1 MNPIY
6 PDLSFPPA
14 PGDRPYIYINMVAT
28 IDGKIVTKD
37 NSVSIKGLGSK
48 LDYETMRYIETCSDA
63 VMVGAQNVRAT
74 PGMWYP
80 EGIKRLVVTESGN
93 LNYEQR
99 FFTDDPANTW
109 VILPQKSLAKI
120 PEGIQTISFGESEID
135 WHQTLK
141 HLKNELGITH
151 LLVEGG
157 AELNG
162 SLFPLDVIDELFLTL
177 APKIKLGRN
186 LPTYAGGEPLP
197 GDTMQL
203 YEIIHH
209 QMVENEIYVRY
220 RRKWETD

>member
-14 PGDRPYIYINMVAT
+14 PASRPYIYINMVTT

-37 NSVSIKGLGSK
+37 NTVSIKGLGSK
-48 LDYETMRYIETCSDA
+48 LDYETMRYIETHSDA

-80 EGIKRLVVTESGN
+80 EGVKRLVVTESGR
-93 LNYEQR
+93 LDFSQR
-99 FFTDDPANTW
+99 FFTDDPERTW
-109 VILPQKSLAKI
+109 VILPQKSRATI
-120 PEGIQTISFGESEID
+120 PNWVQSVSFGENEINWD
-135 WHQTLK
+135 KTLQ
-141 HLKNELGITH
+141 HLRDKLKITN

-162 SLFPLDVIDELFLTL
+162 SLLPLDKVDELFLTL
-177 APKIKLGRN
+177 APKIKLGRD
-186 LPTYAGGEPLP
+186 LPTYAGGLPLP
-197 GDTMQL
+197 GDTMQY
-203 YEIIHH
+203 YEIVHH

-220 RRKWETD
+220 RRCWEAD